1 MINSGEAGIF
11 ASMYVTRTALALGLL
26 VFVLA
31 FSACA
36 RAEVTPS
43 FFPDQPDIIPKT
55 PSLPPVRTAF
65 PTEEIL
71 RGTISIR
78 HSWDETKLP
87 VLAQIIKNFQAL
99 YPNVLFDVMFIP
111 KDILFDR
118 FAADSREGIGPTLLL
133 APAEW
138 GPSLFDQGLVSDIT
152 GDVNQNVL
160 DTLNQPALKAAEYEE
175 QLIGLPYTIQGVVL
189 FRNQGIITI
198 KPDTFHDLMMLAQTS
213 SQGDVIGAYLERSFF
228 YSGAHLSGIGGQLID
243 ENNLPG
249 FNNGK
254 GIEWLELLKLFEQA
268 GPTCFFSDDDLE
280 RFKAGKVGWIID
292 GTWNI
297 SVLEDAIGG
306 DKLAIDPWPV
316 YGDGRLSGYVTSE
329 NIYLN
334 AKTNPGDRRA
344 ALRFMEFLVSPE
356 SQTLLAE
363 NELIPSAIHVFLSSS
378 DQSNLM
384 SQAIQALSGGAPY
397 PVHPE
402 ISIYRQNIDNALRA
416 YLEQGVPA
424 DQALQNAQDMILS
437 QSADT
442 AAPTQP

>member
-1 MINSGEAGIF
+1 
-11 ASMYVTRTALALGLL
+11 
-26 VFVLA
+26 
-31 FSACA
+31 
-36 RAEVTPS
+36 
-43 FFPDQPDIIPKT
+43 
-55 PSLPPVRTAF
+55 
-65 PTEEIL
+65 
-71 RGTISIR
+71 
-78 HSWDETKLP
+78 
-87 VLAQIIKNFQAL
+87 
-99 YPNVLFDVMFIP
+99 MFIP

-152 GDVNQNVL
+152 GDVSQNIL
-160 DTLNQPALKAAEYEE
+160 DTLNQPALKAAEHEE

-228 YSGAHLSGIGGQLID
+228 YSGAHLSSIGGQLID

-334 AKTNPGDRRA
+334 ANTNPGDRRA
-344 ALRFMEFLVSPE
+344 ALRFMEYLVSPE

-397 PVHPE
+397 PVHLD
-402 ISIYRQNIDNALRA
+402 ISIYRQNIDDALRA

-424 DQALQNAQDMILS
+424 DQVLQNAQDMILS

-442 AAPTQP
+442 AVPTQP